1 MPEIRMDRV
10 LPILGTSQTAQTC
23 VWMDAGALA
32 YRLCDRG
39 YACEHCPFDAAM
51 RRDPRAVL
59 PESPREGTEALHP
72 QVAPWTFPPD
82 RLYAEG
88 HCWLQV
94 VRGGH
99 VRAGADAFAA
109 RLLSPARHIIPPKAG
124 ETLRR
129 GGALCLFAIAGGQLP
144 LLTPVTGRVICWN
157 TGLDQTPSL
166 VATDPYASGWLAELT
181 IEQPADLDALL
192 TADAARGRAELDVRR
207 LRREV
212 AFHLLSGDG
221 GGAPGVEDGFVEAA
235 VRLLGPDPLVE
246 VARQFLHERGC

>member
-1 MPEIRMDRV
+1 MDLV
-10 LPILGTSQTAQTC
+10 LPILGSSQPAQTC

-51 RRDPRAVL
+51 RHDPRAVFI
-59 PESPREGTEALHP
+59 EGPREGTEAPHP
-72 QVAPWTFPPD
+72 HVAEWAFPPD

-99 VRAGADAFAA
+99 VRAGVDAFAA
-109 RLLSPARHIIPPKAG
+109 RLLSPVRHVTPPRVGDLLQRG
-124 ETLRR
+124 EP
-129 GGALCLFAIAGGQLP
+129 LCMFAIAGGELP
-144 LLTPVTGRVICWN
+144 LRTPVTGRVICWN
-157 TGLDQTPSL
+157 AGLDQSPAL
-166 VATDPYASGWLAELT
+166 VATEPYAGGWLVELT
-181 IEQPADLDALL
+181 VEHPPDLDSLL
-192 TADAARGRAELDVRR
+192 TADAARSRAELDARR
-207 LRREV
+207 LRRDV
-212 AFHLLSGDG
+212 AFHLLSDDRVGE
-221 GGAPGVEDGFVEAA
+221 PGVEEGFVEAA